1 LFCFAEKKKT
11 VFVAFEEKK
20 SCCVLGE
27 ESLRKIDRRKI
38 CANRNPKKSLFLQ
51 ERKKERSHVHNYFFP
66 IICCLFIEDGGAKI
80 EIKMKLK

>member
-38 CANRNPKKSLFLQ
+38 CANRNLKKSLFLQ
-51 ERKKERSHVHNYFFP
+51 ERKKERKKERKISRSQL
-66 IICCLFIEDGGAKI
+66 LFSYY
-80 EIKMKLK
+80 LLPFH